1 MEESMG
7 FYPPSLT
14 WDSFFRTA
22 WLHESGE
29 LKPCSPSAWQQGCTS
44 SPQGSH
50 LGIPT
55 GDLCAAHF
63 LSQHLLWRADV
74 DVVKFLSKWGRPRSS
89 TSKCRLCPP
98 PGVLETT
105 DLSSVFSGSWTS
117 FLPYRKAMALQRDV
131 GICVNW
137 QPSEERWPVLKAGQ
151 GSVLCSLPPPGK
163 LTAPSLDLG
172 LSQRGI
178 RGERQTFL
186 LRKPRR
192 KVDFL
197 DF

>member
-14 WDSFFRTA
+14 WDSFSDCLAARVGRTQA
-22 WLHESGE
+22 LLSFSLTAGLHFI
-29 LKPCSPSAWQQGCTS
+29 

-131 GICVNW
+131 GICVN
-137 QPSEERWPVLKAGQ
+137 
-151 GSVLCSLPPPGK
+151 
-163 LTAPSLDLG
+163 
-172 LSQRGI
+172 
-178 RGERQTFL
+178 
-186 LRKPRR
+186 
-192 KVDFL
+192 
-197 DF
+197 